1 MRKVS
6 RAFVAIGLFVDC
18 GLSLAQANHY
28 ILYVGT
34 YTSGESKGIYEYG
47 YDAASGK
54 LTSLGLAAEAV
65 NPSFLAVDAGYKF
78 LYAVNEIRE
87 YKGEASGGVTPF
99 GIYRK
104 TGKLAQLDE
113 VASRGADPC
122 YISFDRTGEF

>member
-6 RAFVAIGLFVDC
+6 RAFVAIVLFFAC
-18 GLSLAQANHY
+18 GLSFAQANHY

-87 YKGEASGGVTPF
+87 YKGEAHGRDTPF
-99 GIYRK
+99 PHERK
-104 TGKLAQLDE
+104 AGR
-113 VASRGADPC
+113 RGRPNEHPSPGHGTR
-122 YISFDRTGEF
+122 Y